1 MTFFRKMA
9 RFMWRTTIGDH
20 NISKHSLFSCS
31 LSITAIPADCYKTEN
46 FNGLCAVELLEGFQM
61 LKGKDVSTV

>member
-20 NISKHSLFSCS
+20 NISQHSLFGRS
-31 LSITAIPADCYKTEN
+31 LSITAIPADYYETEN
-46 FNGLCAVELLEGFQM
+46 FNGLCTVELLEGFLM